1 MSTKKKLFLSAAGA
15 AGGATTDVDDVFATN
30 LWKGNA
36 AQQIIENGIKLSNT
50 HDGGSGNFR
59 AGNTTRAEI
68 ATSSNFNFGTGDY
81 TIEAWVFPLEHK
93 NYSNIYDQRTAS
105 QGASTVSPIIY
116 ADSNGYVIFY
126 LNGNNRISSSGNTL
140 NLGAWNH
147 VAVTRASGST
157 KLFLNGTQRGSTYS
171 DSNTYVQPASNF
183 SFGGSLEQNTY
194 NFPGYVADLRVVKGT
209 ALYTSNFTPSTSYNS
224 AVSGTVL
231 LTAQGDTPFV
241 DNSGNSVAI
250 TQVNGALASEFGPF
264 TGDEGEGGLVW
275 TKQRSGG
282 TNEHHWLVDSGRTAR
297 FTLSTN
303 LDSAQI
309 DQSQTQGAA
318 TFNSA
323 GYQIYNW
330 FYQNDNNEDYVGWTF
345 RKAPKFFDIVTW
357 TGNGTENRQ
366 IAHNLGSAPGMILV
380 KGYSLVEDWNI
391 YHRSRGNAKY
401 IQLNG
406 TANEADA
413 TDTGPGSADLW
424 FETDPT
430 STHFTIGDHNRVNK
444 NGDTYVAYLFAHNNN
459 DGNFGPDGNADI
471 IKCGG
476 YTGNNSATGPIINL
490 GFEPQWVFIRHVDA
504 NGNSPLIFDN
514 MRGVH
519 TGSAD
524 MSLSPSANNDEQNSA
539 DSLEFNSTGF
549 QLKRADGSV
558 NGSSKNYIY
567 VAIRRGPL
575 APPTDATKVFHVQA
589 QSNGDTYSVG
599 FPTDMMLHGK
609 RNGSS
614 ANAYVG
620 TRLLGGDKYLSTNAD
635 NAEASSSGLWTFDLG
650 NEFDQG
656 ATVSNT
662 HVNWHWK
669 RAPGYFDVVA
679 YTGTGSAT
687 TVNHNL
693 GVVPEMIWVKPRET
707 GLASSDW
714 WVFNK
719 DLSTPADDSLVLNS
733 TGAPNTGN
741 GALLW
746 NSTMPT
752 SSVFSLGTYN
762 GINQSGRD
770 FIAYLFA
777 TLDGV
782 SKVGNYTGNGS
793 AMTIDCGFSSGAR
806 FVLIKR
812 TDTTDNW
819 YVWDSARG
827 IVAGNDPYLRLNTT
841 QAEATSADYIDPH
854 SSGFAL
860 PNDYFTVNGR
870 TFIFYAIA

>member
-15 AGGATTDVDDVFATN
+15 GGGATTDVADVFSVD

-36 AQQIIENGIKLSNT
+36 AQQIIENGITLSNT

-105 QGASTVSPIIY
+105 QSASTVSPIIY
-116 ADSNGYVIFY
+116 ADTNGYVIFY
-126 LNGNNRISSSGNTL
+126 LNGNDRISSSGNTL

-406 TANEADA
+406 DANEYGA
-413 TDTGPGSADLW
+413 DTGPGGANLW
-424 FETDPT
+424 FSTDPT
-430 STHFTIGDHNRVNK
+430 STHFTIDDHNRVNK
-444 NGDTYVAYLFAHNNN
+444 NGDTYVAYLFAHN
-459 DGNFGPDGNADI
+459 DGDGDFGPDGNADI

-504 NGNSPLIFDN
+504 NGNSSLIFDN

-524 MSLSPSANNDEQNSA
+524 MSLSPNANNDEQNSA

-620 TRLLGGDKYLSTNAD
+620 TRLLGDDKYLSTNAT
-635 NAEASSSGLWTFDLG
+635 NVEASSSGLWTFDLG

-679 YTGTGSAT
+679 YNGNNNYYTSQN
-687 TVNHNL
+687 VNHNL
-693 GVVPEMIWVKPRET
+693 GVVPEMIWIKNRDRS
-707 GLASSDW
+707 ASWTVYNKTIGAQKKLDLNGNSGASANDSAY
-714 WVFNK
+714 FN
-719 DLSTPADDSLVLNS
+719 
-733 TGAPNTGN
+733 NT
-741 GALLW
+741 
-746 NSTMPT
+746 TPT
-752 SSVFSLGTYN
+752 SSVFTVGNSN
-762 GINQSGRD
+762 RVNQANESH
-770 FIAYLFA
+770 IAYLFA
-777 TLDGV
+777 TVDGV
-782 SKVGNYTGNGS
+782 SKVGSYTGDGT
-793 AMTIDCGFSSGAR
+793 AGKVIDCGFSSGAR
-806 FVLIKR
+806 FVLIKKSSD
-812 TDTTDNW
+812 TGGWFIYDTT
-819 YVWDSARG
+819 RG
-827 IVAGNDPYLRLNTT
+827 IVSGNDPYLHLDSTN
-841 QAEATSADYIDPH
+841 AENDQTDSIDPH
-854 SSGFAL
+854 SSGFA
-860 PNDYFTVNGR
+860 VNYSNTNANGQ
-870 TFIFYAIA
+870 TYIFYAIA